1 MEYGKLIG
9 EGRQAKVYEWGRN
22 EIIKIFD
29 SSVLNSDIE
38 NEYKKSI
45 VAYELGIPSPYV
57 KEIVDINGKRGIVYE
72 KLVGSTLLKTMKN
85 NVFKIKKSIQMV
97 AENHVKLSKYNT
109 NELPDIKKII
119 KDSMNRIDEN
129 ILDED
134 KKKLI
139 NDYIDRLPEINGLC
153 HVDFHPDNIIITK
166 SGPKIIDWCNAA
178 SGDPCADAAVT
189 AIIFTLCNNPPGTG
203 KVINVLSKVLA
214 RYMKKVY
221 INQYCKLAQKTVEE
235 INKWMLPA
243 AVLRLSYNLPEER
256 KELVKIINSM
266 FK

>member
-1 MEYGKLIG
+1 MNT
-9 EGRQAKVYEWGRN
+9 R
-22 EIIKIFD
+22 
-29 SSVLNSDIE
+29 S
-38 NEYKKSI
+38 
-45 VAYELGIPSPYV
+45 
-57 KEIVDINGKRGIVYE
+57 
-72 KLVGSTLLKTMKN
+72 
-85 NVFKIKKSIQMV
+85 
-97 AENHVKLSKYNT
+97 HVKLSEYST

-119 KDSMNRIDEN
+119 KDSMKRIDN
-129 ILDED
+129 HILDEK

-203 KVINVLSKVLA
+203 KAINVLSKVLA
-214 RYMKKVY
+214 RYIKKVY

-235 INKWMLPA
+235 INIWMLPA
-243 AVLRLSYNLPEER
+243 AVLRLSYNLPEES
-256 KELVKIINSM
+256 KTLIKLINSLL
-266 FK
+266 K